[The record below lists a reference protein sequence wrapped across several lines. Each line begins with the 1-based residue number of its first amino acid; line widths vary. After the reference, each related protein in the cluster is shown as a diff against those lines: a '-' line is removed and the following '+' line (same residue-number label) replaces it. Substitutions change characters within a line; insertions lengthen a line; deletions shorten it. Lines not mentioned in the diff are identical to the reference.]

1 MALAKMVE
9 AILALCRIRDSRSS
23 SPINRGEQQATACCS
38 QIIRFSCDVRDTRM
52 SSIGT
57 SNNAPRAYRL
67 STEGRLSLLPFVD
80 RLRLLE
86 TKVCLQVADTHPTLG
101 AKTDDVLSSRDRIN
115 NRKLLH
121 VHGNRL
127 HLKSLPKRE
136 SSRILEEAQKSK
148 SKRNFVKKLSH
159 KEAQS

>member
-1 MALAKMVE
+1 MSEIPGCLPSV
-9 AILALCRIRDSRSS
+9 L
-23 SPINRGEQQATACCS
+23 QQRAES
-38 QIIRFSCDVRDTRM
+38 IQII
-52 SSIGT
+52 
-57 SNNAPRAYRL
+57 YRRQ
-67 STEGRLSLLPFVD
+67 TLSLLPFVD

-86 TKVCLQVADTHPTLG
+86 TKVCLQVADTHPALD

-115 NRKLLH
+115 DRKLLR

-136 SSRILEEAQKSK
+136 YSRILEEASKSK

-159 KEAQS
+159 KEVQS

>member
-1 MALAKMVE
+1 M
-9 AILALCRIRDSRSS
+9 
-23 SPINRGEQQATACCS
+23 
-38 QIIRFSCDVRDTRM
+38 
-52 SSIGT
+52 
-57 SNNAPRAYRL
+57 
-67 STEGRLSLLPFVD
+67 LPFVD
-80 RLRLLE
+80 CLRLLE

-115 NRKLLH
+115 DRKLLH

-148 SKRNFVKKLSH
+148 SKRNFAKKLSH
-159 KEAQS
+159 KEANRESRIVSFPSAIYNDDCLLPDQF